1 MTDKI
6 KTPEDLLAF
15 LGAKDS
21 ARAPLTTKAV
31 NTRMFGLNGTFR
43 DTTYK
48 ILNPL
53 PARRDTSDEARSIK
67 HELDY
72 SKTDAARQLVKT
84 DNHYAP
90 KITDLKSGLR

>member
-21 ARAPLTTKAV
+21 SRMPLTTKAV

-43 DTTYK
+43 DTPYK
-48 ILNPL
+48 NLNPVQ
-53 PARRDTSDEARSIK
+53 ARRDTSDEARSIK

-84 DNHYAP
+84 DNHFVP
-90 KITDLKSGLR
+90 KLNDLKSA